1 MRLNLIARLKTEY
14 NSQLE
19 FGELTVAH
27 LLYEAAHELM
37 KVEIAEQIKINAIPA
52 ILRAKENKDE

>member
-1 MRLNLIARLKTEY
+1 LKKEY

-27 LLYEAAHELM
+27 LLYEAADELM